1 MAFASHSWRTW
12 VGIKTTGLETPFGA
26 YDMIG
31 EAIDAK
37 PIGYSVTQT
46 ETSHLYSP
54 LAHKEFIP
62 GYVDAGEF
70 TLSMN
75 WETVGF
81 EWVRDLLANRTMLYI
96 IVVLPSLVSYYSF
109 GFFSALG
116 LDTPF
121 DDRIKADVTF
131 KKTGITLEGLAAQ
144 WQFLGTSPFD
154 PSNPLSGSY
163 PEVGTLSA
171 PTP

>member
-1 MAFASHSWRTW
+1 MAFATHSWRTW
-12 VGIKTTGLETPFGA
+12 VGIKTTSLETPFGG
-26 YDMIG
+26 YDLIG

-37 PIGYSVTQT
+37 PINYSVTQT

-54 LAHKEFIP
+54 QAHKEYIP

-75 WETVGF
+75 WEMLDF
-81 EWVRDLLANRTMLYI
+81 ERARDLLATRSMFYI
-96 IVVLPSLVSYYSF
+96 IVVLPNLVSYYSF

-131 KKTGITLEGLAAQ
+131 KKTGVTLRGLPAQ
-144 WQFLGTSPFD
+144 WQFLGNSPFD
-154 PSNPLSGSY
+154 PSNPLSGPY
-163 PEVGTLSA
+163 PTVGSLSA
-171 PTP
+171 PA